1 MMKKFQSQVIANK
14 YLFKA
19 FMFGTFIYVVGMTM
33 LNIGLIHQT
42 FPSLEMQKEML
53 DISKT
58 TIMDLSVFYPI
69 LFASLM
75 ANGGTLAVFLLLSR
89 FVSVTYS
96 RWVFEVWT
104 LTVLCVSAII
114 ALAFPVTLL
123 FYENEVFIRYG
134 ALSVAMS
141 MFGALFVAQSLVF
154 YKVIR
159 QRDEE
164 FSPFEVISS
173 VISNVKK

>member
-1 MMKKFQSQVIANK
+1 MMKKSQSQVIAK
-14 YLFKA
+14 KGSFGA
-19 FMFGTFIYVVGMTM
+19 FMFGMFIYVVGMTM
-33 LNIGLIHQT
+33 LNIGIVHQT
-42 FPSLEMQKEML
+42 FPSLEMQEEML

-58 TIMDLSVFYPI
+58 TIMDLSCFYPI

-104 LTVLCVSAII
+104 LTVLCVSAFL
-114 ALAFPVTLL
+114 ALSFTVTF
-123 FYENEVFIRYG
+123 FYEEEVFIRYG
-134 ALSVAMS
+134 AFSVAMS